1 MSARNRRDLENREL
15 EALAQCLPLAAAITF
30 QLDKASI
37 VRLTSAYLALRN
49 VFPPRNS
56 SGQIETMAIGSFLL
70 QTLDGFVLILDANGK
85 MMYVS
90 ETASVHLGLSQ
101 VELIGSSIFDF
112 LHRDDEL
119 ELRHILSNNDFN
131 CTQFTNGRDGDH
143 SYDEEIERM
152 FFIRLKCVLPKRNAG
167 IIYNGYKT
175 ISCWGYSKISHNG
188 GRVTNMGLLA
198 VGYMLTR
205 SGITELKLS
214 SSMFMFRARL
224 DLNIIFVDSRVTALT
239 GFGASS
245 LLDTSLYQMV
255 LLEDAHTIEKAHK
268 ICNVIEVSG
277 QLSSELFIIEMSAL
291 MGNSGASNEFMY
303 ERQFTYATSY
313 TYATLSALQVTHGYL
328 AWVCLLLGVHCL
340 ICKKECYI
348 QLRDHLLTSNCSK
361 REGDMTLAIIQLD
374 AEEDVPGSTLGEY
387 SNLFYKGAP
396 ASAPLYLDYNPH
408 IFQDK

>member
-15 EALAQCLPLAAAITF
+15 ESLAQCLPLATAITF

-49 VFPPRNS
+49 VFPPQNS
-56 SGQIETMAIGSFLL
+56 NGEIEKIAIGSFLL
-70 QTLDGFVLILDANGK
+70 QTLDGFVLILDSTGK

-101 VELIGSSIFDF
+101 LY
-112 LHRDDEL
+112 
-119 ELRHILSNNDFN
+119 ND
-131 CTQFTNGRDGDH
+131 
-143 SYDEEIERM
+143 EIERM

-175 ISCWGYSKISHNG
+175 ISCWGYSKICHDG
-188 GRVTNMGLLA
+188 EKITNMGLLA

-205 SGITELKLS
+205 SGVTELKLS
-214 SSMFMFRARL
+214 SSTFMFRARL

-268 ICNVIEVSG
+268 ILLHKNQSTTGYYRLLHRIRGYVWAQS
-277 QLSSELFIIEMSAL
+277 
-291 MGNSGASNEFMY
+291 
-303 ERQFTYATSY
+303 QFCIVPMLRAT
-313 TYATLSALQVTHGYL
+313 VTHCIV
-328 AWVCLLLGVHCL
+328 AVTE
-340 ICKKECYI
+340 IF
-348 QLRDHLLTSNCSK
+348 SK
-361 REGDMTLAIIQLD
+361 REGDMTLAILQLD
-374 AEEDVPGSTLGEY
+374 AEGDIPGSTLGEY

-396 ASAPLYLDYNPH
+396 TSASLYLDCNDAQILP
-408 IFQDK
+408 DR

>member
-1 MSARNRRDLENREL
+1 MSARNRRDLENKEL
-15 EALAQCLPLAAAITF
+15 ESLAQCLPLAAAITF

-56 SGQIETMAIGSFLL
+56 NEQIETMAIGSFLL
-70 QTLDGFVLILDANGK
+70 QTLDGFVLILDATGK

-112 LHRDDEL
+112 LHRDDEA
-119 ELRHILSNNDFN
+119 ELRYILSNTDFN
-131 CTQFTNGRDGDH
+131 CTTTSQFTTSSNQ
-143 SYDEEIERM
+143 SYNDEIERM

-175 ISCWGYSKISHNG
+175 ISCWGYSKICHDG
-188 GRVTNMGLLA
+188 ERITNMGLLA

-214 SSMFMFRARL
+214 SSTFMFRARL

-268 ICNVIEVSG
+268 ILLHKNQSTTGYYRLLHRIRGYVWAQS
-277 QLSSELFIIEMSAL
+277 
-291 MGNSGASNEFMY
+291 
-303 ERQFTYATSY
+303 QFCIVPMLRAT
-313 TYATLSALQVTHGYL
+313 VTHCIV
-328 AWVCLLLGVHCL
+328 AVTE
-340 ICKKECYI
+340 IF
-348 QLRDHLLTSNCSK
+348 SK

-396 ASAPLYLDYNPH
+396 ASAPLYLDYNTH
-408 IFQDK
+408 MLSDK

>member
-1 MSARNRRDLENREL
+1 MSARSRRDLENREL
-15 EALAQCLPLAAAITF
+15 ESLAQCLPLAAAITF

-49 VFPPRNS
+49 VFPPQNNNK
-56 SGQIETMAIGSFLL
+56 QIETIAIGSFLL
-70 QTLDGFVLILDANGK
+70 QTLDGFVLILDATGK

-112 LHRDDEL
+112 LHRDDEP
-119 ELRHILSNNDFN
+119 ELRYILSSTDFN
-131 CTQFTNGRDGDH
+131 SINQITSNNTNNNNQSFND
-143 SYDEEIERM
+143 EIERM

-175 ISCWGYSKISHNG
+175 ISCWGYSKICRDG
-188 GRVTNMGLLA
+188 ERITNMGLLA

-214 SSMFMFRARL
+214 SSTFMFRARL

-255 LLEDAHTIEKAHK
+255 LLEDVHTIEKAHK
-268 ICNVIEVSG
+268 ILLHKNQSTTGYYRLLHRIRGYVWAQS
-277 QLSSELFIIEMSAL
+277 
-291 MGNSGASNEFMY
+291 
-303 ERQFTYATSY
+303 QFCIVPMLRAT
-313 TYATLSALQVTHGYL
+313 VTHCIVAVTEIL
-328 AWVCLLLGVHCL
+328 
-340 ICKKECYI
+340 
-348 QLRDHLLTSNCSK
+348 SK

-387 SNLFYKGAP
+387 SNLFYKCAP
-396 ASAPLYLDYNPH
+396 VSAPLYLDYNAH
-408 IFQDK
+408 ILPDK

>member
-1 MSARNRRDLENREL
+1 MSARNRRDLENKEL
-15 EALAQCLPLAAAITF
+15 ESLAQCLPLAAAITF

-49 VFPPRNS
+49 VFPPRNNCE
-56 SGQIETMAIGSFLL
+56 QIEKMAMGSFLL
-70 QTLDGFVLILDANGK
+70 QTLDGFVLILDASGK

-112 LHRDDEL
+112 LHRDDEP
-119 ELRHILSNNDFN
+119 ELRYILSNTDFN
-131 CTQFTNGRDGDH
+131 CATQFATNSNDNNNQ
-143 SYDEEIERM
+143 SYNNEIERM

-175 ISCWGYSKISHNG
+175 ISCWGYSKICHDG
-188 GRVTNMGLLA
+188 ERIINMGLLA

-214 SSMFMFRARL
+214 SSTFMFRARL

-268 ICNVIEVSG
+268 ILLHKNQSTTGYYRLLHRIRGYVWAQS
-277 QLSSELFIIEMSAL
+277 
-291 MGNSGASNEFMY
+291 
-303 ERQFTYATSY
+303 QFCIVPMLRAT
-313 TYATLSALQVTHGYL
+313 VTHCIV
-328 AWVCLLLGVHCL
+328 AVTE
-340 ICKKECYI
+340 IF
-348 QLRDHLLTSNCSK
+348 SK

-374 AEEDVPGSTLGEY
+374 AEKDDPGSTLGEY

-396 ASAPLYLDYNPH
+396 SSASLYLDYNAHMLP
-408 IFQDK
+408 DK

>member
-1 MSARNRRDLENREL
+1 MSSMKLEKNTKILSSDGNVNKLHSRMSARNRRDLENKEL
-15 EALAQCLPLAAAITF
+15 ESLAQCLPLAAAITF

-56 SGQIETMAIGSFLL
+56 NEQIETMAIGSFLL
-70 QTLDGFVLILDANGK
+70 QTLDGFVLILDATGK

-112 LHRDDEL
+112 LHRDDEA
-119 ELRHILSNNDFN
+119 ELRYILSNTDFN
-131 CTQFTNGRDGDH
+131 CTTTSQFTTSSNQ
-143 SYDEEIERM
+143 SYNDEIERM

-175 ISCWGYSKISHNG
+175 ISCWGYSKICHDG
-188 GRVTNMGLLA
+188 ERITNMGLLA

-214 SSMFMFRARL
+214 SSTFMFRARL

-239 GFGASS
+239 GFGYYR
-245 LLDTSLYQMV
+245 LLHRIRGYVWAQS
-255 LLEDAHTIEKAHK
+255 
-268 ICNVIEVSG
+268 
-277 QLSSELFIIEMSAL
+277 
-291 MGNSGASNEFMY
+291 
-303 ERQFTYATSY
+303 QFCIVPMLRAT
-313 TYATLSALQVTHGYL
+313 VTHCIV
-328 AWVCLLLGVHCL
+328 AVTE
-340 ICKKECYI
+340 IF
-348 QLRDHLLTSNCSK
+348 SK

-396 ASAPLYLDYNPH
+396 ASAPLYLDYNTH
-408 IFQDK
+408 MLSDK

>member
-15 EALAQCLPLAAAITF
+15 ESLAQCLPLAAAITF
-30 QLDKASI
+30 QLDK
-37 VRLTSAYLALRN
+37 
-49 VFPPRNS
+49 
-56 SGQIETMAIGSFLL
+56 IETMAIGSFLL
-70 QTLDGFVLILDANGK
+70 QTLDGFVLILDASGK

-112 LHRDDEL
+112 LHRDDEP
-119 ELRHILSNNDFN
+119 ELRYILSNTDFN
-131 CTQFTNGRDGDH
+131 CTTQFTTNNNNNNNNQ
-143 SYDEEIERM
+143 SYNDEIERM

-175 ISCWGYSKISHNG
+175 ISCWGYSKICHDG
-188 GRVTNMGLLA
+188 ERITNMGLLA

-214 SSMFMFRARL
+214 SSTFMFRARL

-255 LLEDAHTIEKAHK
+255 LLEDAYTIEKAHK
-268 ICNVIEVSG
+268 ILLHKNQSTTGYYRLLHRIRGYVWAQS
-277 QLSSELFIIEMSAL
+277 
-291 MGNSGASNEFMY
+291 
-303 ERQFTYATSY
+303 QFCIVPMLRAT
-313 TYATLSALQVTHGYL
+313 VTHCIV
-328 AWVCLLLGVHCL
+328 AVTE
-340 ICKKECYI
+340 IF
-348 QLRDHLLTSNCSK
+348 SK

-374 AEEDVPGSTLGEY
+374 AEEDVPESTLGEY

-396 ASAPLYLDYNPH
+396 ASAPLYLDYNAHMLP
-408 IFQDK
+408 DK